1 MYGFCLYTVK
11 DVLYKTRITLN
22 FIQLLSA
29 GDHLSEVNLPIASFS
44 PLYEQIKAMILASL
58 QASEWLP
65 GEAIPSEMELASRYA
80 VSQGTVRKAIDELAA
95 QNLLVRRQ
103 GKGTFVATHQEDDWQ
118 YRFLRLAPDSGEKF
132 HLTNQFLVCQK
143 TKASAYVANLLKL
156 KAGDPVIYI
165 DRIQSFAGQPIV
177 FEEIWLPGT
186 RFKDLDLETLNE
198 WHGPVYALYE
208 SHYATHMVRAE
219 EKIKAIAADDVLARH
234 LQLPVGA
241 PLLSVE
247 RVAFTYGNKPVEI
260 RHARYDTSEQHYE
273 NKLN

>member
-1 MYGFCLYTVK
+1 
-11 DVLYKTRITLN
+11 
-22 FIQLLSA
+22 
-29 GDHLSEVNLPIASFS
+29 LSEVNAPIASFS

-65 GEAIPSEMELASRYA
+65 GAAIPSEMELAARYA
-80 VSQGTVRKAIDELAA
+80 VSQGTVRKAIEELAA

-132 HLTNQFLVCQK
+132 HLTSHFLICEK
-143 TKASAYVANLLKL
+143 TKATAYVAQQLKL
-156 KAGDPVIYI
+156 KLGDPIIHI
-165 DRIQSFAGQPIV
+165 DRIQSFAGKPIV
-177 FEEIWLPGT
+177 FEEIFLPGA
-186 RFKDLDLETLNE
+186 RFKGLDLEALNN
-198 WHGPVYALYE
+198 WHGPMYAFYE
-208 SHYATHMVRAE
+208 GQYATHMVRAE
-219 EKIKAIAADDVLARH
+219 EKIKAVAADGVLAKH
-234 LQLPVGA
+234 LHLVEGA

-247 RVAFTYGNKPVEI
+247 RVAYTYGNKPVEI

>member
-1 MYGFCLYTVK
+1 M
-11 DVLYKTRITLN
+11 N
-22 FIQLLSA
+22 LS
-29 GDHLSEVNLPIASFS
+29 DINLPVASFS

-65 GEAIPSEMELASRYA
+65 GEAIPSEMELAARFA
-80 VSQGTVRKAIDELAA
+80 VSQGTVRKAIDELAS

-118 YRFLRLAPDSGEKF
+118 YRFLHLAPDSGMKF
-132 HLTNQFLVCQK
+132 HLANRFLVCTK
-143 TKASAYVANLLKL
+143 TEANAYIANLLKL
-156 KAGDPVIYI
+156 KAGDPIIHI
-165 DRIQSFAGQPIV
+165 DRIQSYAGQPIV
-177 FEEIWLPGT
+177 FEEIWLPGV
-186 RFKDLDLETLNE
+186 RFTGLDLDTLNA
-198 WHGPVYALYE
+198 WHGTVYGLYE
-208 SHYATHMVRAE
+208 SQFATHMVRAE
-219 EKIKAIAADDVLARH
+219 EKIKAIAADETLARH
-234 LQLPVGA
+234 LHLAPGA

>member
-1 MYGFCLYTVK
+1 M
-11 DVLYKTRITLN
+11 
-22 FIQLLSA
+22 
-29 GDHLSEVNLPIASFS
+29 SEVNLPIASFS

-58 QASEWLP
+58 QAAEWLP

-132 HLTNQFLVCQK
+132 HLISRFLVCQQ
-143 TKASAYVANLLKL
+143 TQASEYVANLLKL
-156 KAGDPVIYI
+156 KADDPVIYI
-165 DRIQSFAGQPIV
+165 DRVQSFAGQPVV
-177 FEEIWLPGT
+177 FEEIWLPGN
-186 RFKDLDLETLNE
+186 RFKGLGLDTLND

-208 SHYATHMVRAE
+208 SKYATHMVRAE
-219 EKIKAIAADDVLARH
+219 EKIKAVSADENLAKH
-234 LQLPVGA
+234 LQVAVGA

-273 NKLN
+273 NRLN

>member
-1 MYGFCLYTVK
+1 
-11 DVLYKTRITLN
+11 
-22 FIQLLSA
+22 
-29 GDHLSEVNLPIASFS
+29 LSEVNLPVASFS

-58 QASEWLP
+58 QAAEWLP
-65 GEAIPSEMELASRYA
+65 GAVIPSEMELAARDA

-132 HLTNQFLVCQK
+132 HLTNQFLVCIK
-143 TKASAYVANLLKL
+143 AKASPYIANLLKL
-156 KAGDPVIYI
+156 KAGDTVIHI
-165 DRIQSFAGQPIV
+165 DRVQSFAGKPIV
-177 FEEIWLPGT
+177 FEEIWLSGA
-186 RFKDLDLETLNE
+186 RFKGLDLEVLNA

-208 SHYATHMVRAE
+208 SQFATHMVRAE
-219 EKIKAIAADDVLARH
+219 EKIKAVAADETLAAH

-247 RVAFTYGNKPVEI
+247 RLAFTYGNKPVEI

-273 NKLN
+273 NKLS

>member
-1 MYGFCLYTVK
+1 
-11 DVLYKTRITLN
+11 
-22 FIQLLSA
+22 LLFT
-29 GDHLSEVNLPIASFS
+29 GVDLSEVNLPIASFS

-58 QASEWLP
+58 QAAEWLP
-65 GEAIPSEMELASRYA
+65 GAAIPSEMELAARYA

-95 QNLLVRRQ
+95 MNLLVRRQ
-103 GKGTFVATHQEDDWQ
+103 GKGTYVATHQEDDWQ

-132 HLTNQFLVCQK
+132 HLNSQFLACIK
-143 TKASAYVANLLKL
+143 TKANAHIASLLKL
-156 KAGDPVIYI
+156 KAGETIIHI
-165 DRIQSFAGQPIV
+165 DRVQSFAGKPIV
-177 FEEIWLPGT
+177 FEEIWLPGL
-186 RFKDLDLETLNE
+186 RFKGLDLDALNA

-219 EKIKAIAADDVLARH
+219 ETIKAVMANETLAAHLHLAI
-234 LQLPVGA
+234 GA

-260 RHARYDTSEQHYE
+260 RHARYDTSDQHYE

>member
-1 MYGFCLYTVK
+1 M
-11 DVLYKTRITLN
+11 
-22 FIQLLSA
+22 
-29 GDHLSEVNLPIASFS
+29 SEVNIPIASFS

-65 GEAIPSEMELASRYA
+65 GQVIPSEMELATRFA

-103 GKGTFVATHQEDDWQ
+103 GKGTFVATHQEEDWQ

-132 HLTNQFLVCQK
+132 HLINQFLTCENTQ
-143 TKASAYVANLLKL
+143 ASSYVANLLKL
-156 KAGDPVIYI
+156 KAGDPIIHI
-165 DRIQSFAGQPIV
+165 DRVQSFSGKPIV
-177 FEEIWLPGT
+177 FEEIWLSEA
-186 RFKDLDLETLNE
+186 RFKGLDLETLNA
-198 WHGPVYALYE
+198 WRGPMYAFYE
-208 SHYATHMVRAE
+208 GQYATHMVRAE
-219 EKIKAIAADDVLARH
+219 EKIKSVKADEILANH
-234 LQLPVGA
+234 LRLPVGA

>member
-1 MYGFCLYTVK
+1 
-11 DVLYKTRITLN
+11 
-22 FIQLLSA
+22 
-29 GDHLSEVNLPIASFS
+29 LSEVNLPAPAFS

-65 GEAIPSEMELASRYA
+65 GDAIPSEMELAARYA

-118 YRFLRLAPDSGEKF
+118 YRFLRLEPDSGEKV
-132 HLTNQFLVCQK
+132 HLTSQFLVCVN
-143 TKASAYVANLLKL
+143 TKATSYVANLLKL
-156 KAGDPVIYI
+156 KAGDPIIHI
-165 DRIQSFAGQPIV
+165 DRVQSFAGQPIV
-177 FEEIWLPGT
+177 FEEIWLPGV
-186 RFKDLDLETLNE
+186 RFKGLDLDTLNE

-208 SHYATHMVRAE
+208 SQYATHMVRAE
-219 EKIKAIAADDVLARH
+219 EKIKAVAADQTLSEH
-234 LQLPVGA
+234 LHLPLGA

-260 RHARYDTSEQHYE
+260 RHARYDTSGQHYE

>member
-1 MYGFCLYTVK
+1 ME
-11 DVLYKTRITLN
+11 
-22 FIQLLSA
+22 
-29 GDHLSEVNLPIASFS
+29 LSEVNLSVPAFS

-65 GEAIPSEMELASRYA
+65 GEAIPSEMELAARYA

-118 YRFLRLAPDSGEKF
+118 YRFLRLEPDSGEKV
-132 HLTNQFLVCQK
+132 HLTSQFLVCVN
-143 TKASAYVANLLKL
+143 TEATPYVANLLKL
-156 KAGDPVIYI
+156 KAGDPIIHI

-177 FEEIWLPGT
+177 FEEIWLPGA
-186 RFKDLDLETLNE
+186 RFKGLDLNTLNE

-208 SHYATHMVRAE
+208 SQYATHMVRAE
-219 EKIKAIAADDVLARH
+219 EKIKAIAADQTLSKH
-234 LQLPVGA
+234 LHIQLGA

-273 NKLN
+273 NKLI